1 MQDHEKHPH
10 HHWLLAMLG
19 GAITLLVVI
28 LGYFGYELF
37 TGESIRVIE
46 RAEVEQTD
54 YLDEIQEQ
62 QNDIFESIQ
71 EINEEGIEEKEEV
84 TINTL
89 DGTGLS
95 PAFSYPQG
103 WHIYSSSI
111 PSGKAGY
118 LNKIHIDKKPIQLLE
133 GDVVFPVSGN
143 TVSTSIAELGE
154 HISYTDY
161 VQSIYTEPYYTNI
174 SIESGPHLD
183 GTLTTIS
190 GHQSGL
196 FDANFEQIIFEH
208 QEMAVDMIFIDID
221 PEATDNDTWDIIKNS
236 LDFSTIQ

>member
-71 EINEEGIEEKEEV
+71 EINEEGIEEKEE
-84 TINTL
+84 
-89 DGTGLS
+89 D
-95 PAFSYPQG
+95 
-103 WHIYSSSI
+103 
-111 PSGKAGY
+111 
-118 LNKIHIDKKPIQLLE
+118 D
-133 GDVVFPVSGN
+133 D
-143 TVSTSIAELGE
+143 AE
-154 HISYTDY
+154 S
-161 VQSIYTEPYYTNI
+161 N
-174 SIESGPHLD
+174 
-183 GTLTTIS
+183 
-190 GHQSGL
+190 
-196 FDANFEQIIFEH
+196 
-208 QEMAVDMIFIDID
+208 
-221 PEATDNDTWDIIKNS
+221 
-236 LDFSTIQ
+236 